1 MHTATNY
8 CNAKTF
14 AVSTK
19 LEDVFTFEHLYESA
33 KKCCKNVRWKTST
46 QNFEHEMMLNTH
58 KLRKSVI
65 NCTFKSKGFHKFY
78 ISERGKTREIK
89 SVHITE
95 RAVQKCLCDYYL
107 TPLFSPSFIYDNGAC
122 IKGKGTNFAIKRLK
136 HHLHQFWQ
144 EHNNNKGYILLL
156 DIKSFFNSINHQI
169 LIDIVSKKIKDQNIL
184 NLFSYLVNCFGG
196 ECGLGLGSQI
206 SQVSASIYLN
216 RLDHFVKDKKSQK
229 WYGRYM
235 DDTYII
241 SDKKEELK
249 ELLKGI
255 EKVLDT
261 LKLHLSPTK
270 THILSLTHRF
280 TFLKRRFKLFENGK
294 LDVSPYKSNIRRYC
308 RKYRKLLNKN
318 LSREQMK
325 VLETT
330 FKGYLKE
337 FNYIDRYTRRIIYGY
352 FKRTHSRFDY
362 WHKQKN
368 Q

>member
-33 KKCCKNVRWKTST
+33 KKCCKNVR
-46 QNFEHEMMLNTH
+46 
-58 KLRKSVI
+58 
-65 NCTFKSKGFHKFY
+65 Y
-78 ISERGKTREIK
+78 
-89 SVHITE
+89 
-95 RAVQKCLCDYYL
+95 
-107 TPLFSPSFIYDNGAC
+107 
-122 IKGKGTNFAIKRLK
+122 
-136 HHLHQFWQ
+136 LHQFWQ
-144 EHNNNKGYILLL
+144 EHHNNKGYILLL

-216 RLDHFVKDKKSQK
+216 RLDHFIKDEKSQK

-235 DDTYII
+235 DDAYII
-241 SDKKEELK
+241 SDSKEELK

-255 EKVLDT
+255 ENVLET

-294 LDVSPYKSNIRRYC
+294 LDVRPYKPNIRRYC

-362 WHKQKN
+362 
-368 Q
+368 